1 MERIPNYGYALYK
14 EKNMVI
20 PLEDGKPMVPG
31 YWEVPLGEY
40 LIVHKESNPCCS
52 KTNNNSTHDPQT
64 QSNAKQ

>member
-20 PLEDGKPMVPG
+20 PLMDGKPMVPG

-40 LIVHKESNPCCS
+40 LVVHKESKCESN
-52 KTNNNSTHDPQT
+52 KTQNKDGNR
-64 QSNAKQ
+64 AKEN

>member
-20 PLEDGKPMVPG
+20 PLMDGKPMVPG

-40 LIVHKESNPCCS
+40 LIVHKESKPCCVQSPQKQS
-52 KTNNNSTHDPQT
+52 KN
-64 QSNAKQ
+64 K